1 MTEEYRAYLAHR
13 DGPPNR
19 ADDFL
24 AHYGVKGQKWGV
36 RNYQYEGGGY
46 TPAGA
51 ERYWGGT
58 GQGRRQGASPS
69 SYAARRRTGSAVY
82 TKAGPRVAARPSRAR
97 TVGQISRENQNG
109 RKEPTPEQIAARRAR
124 TRKVLAVTAGIAVAA
139 ALGYAAYR
147 GSTNLRDQA
156 RQDVYWNINTDWRS
170 ANTTASKY
178 WTSADRNRYTEA
190 TKAHADY
197 IAKGITRRDAVANKF
212 AEKTGLRINLPQSR
226 ARVLADRHEQNTYN
240 NLIRDFD
247 QRGHLNRQI
256 SDARKQLN
264 RSKVLADRMNSTRS
278 RIQNERYGKRLN
290 EMNQRQVEDYRK
302 RLNSLLDQR
311 RALGF

>member
-1 MTEEYRAYLAHR
+1 MTKEYKEYLAHR
-13 DGPPNR
+13 DSPLTR

-36 RNYQYEGGGY
+36 RNYQYENGGY

-58 GQGRRQGASPS
+58 GQGRRLGSGS
-69 SYAARRRTGSAVY
+69 SSIVSRQRQMPRTYAKS
-82 TKAGPRVAARPSRAR
+82 GPRLPTKSPYARSTRQRP
-97 TVGQISRENQNG
+97 VQNQNV
-109 RKEPTPEQIAARRAR
+109 RKQLTPEQIEARRAK
-124 TRKVLAVTAGIAVAA
+124 TRKVLAIGAGVAVAA

-156 RQDVYWNINTDWRS
+156 RRDVYNNIDTDWRNV
-170 ANTTASKY
+170 NTLGSKY
-178 WTSADRNRYTEA
+178 WTSADRHRYTEA

-212 AEKTGLRINLPQSR
+212 AEKTGIRINLPQNR
-226 ARVLADRHEQNTYN
+226 ERVLADRHEANTYA
-240 NLIRDFD
+240 NLLREFD
-247 QRGHLNRQI
+247 QRGALNRQI
-256 SDARKQLN
+256 SEARKDLN
-264 RSKVLADRMNSTRS
+264 RSKVLADRMNATRFKS
-278 RIQNERYGKRLN
+278 QERYGAHLN
-290 EMNQRQVEDYRK
+290 EMNQQNIERYRK

-311 RALGF
+311 RAAGF